1 MKYLTL
7 IRHAK
12 SDWGMAA
19 SDHERPLNE
28 RGRRNAPVVGRFL
41 ARTYLGMN
49 GVPALLPKPDRLI
62 TSTALRAKTTAELM
76 QPELGVDASM
86 IVLEP
91 RAYLSEPRTLL
102 QIVRELSD
110 TWNHIIL
117 FGHNNGLSDFARR
130 LLRHDHLN
138 EEMPT
143 CAAVLT
149 ELPWDSWAATDWKEA
164 RLVGYV
170 TPKLIEKRFPVGHEP
185 KPAPLDVIDGPVNK
199 KGGTDAALE

>member
-12 SDWGMAA
+12 SDWAMAA

-28 RGRRNAPVVGRFL
+28 RGRRNVPVVGRFL
-41 ARTYLGMN
+41 ARTYLGMS
-49 GVPALLPKPDRLI
+49 GIPALLPVPDRLI

-76 QPELGVDASM
+76 QPELGVEASK

-102 QIVRELSD
+102 QIVREFPD
-110 TWNHIIL
+110 TWNHVIL

-130 LLRHDHLN
+130 LLRYDHLN

-143 CAAVLT
+143 CAAVLM
-149 ELPWDSWAATDWKEA
+149 ELPWDAWAATDWKEA
-164 RLVGYV
+164 RLIGYV
-170 TPKLIEKRFPVGHEP
+170 TPKLIERRFPAGHEP
-185 KPAPLDVIDGPVNK
+185 KTVPLDGTDGLANK